1 MFLTLWCLWKSKTR
15 DSKLVKSP
23 LMVLC
28 PRTHYVHIL
37 VPVEDVTRGVAAH
50 GQSAEGALF
59 SDTCSSNPGP
69 PGGYRG
75 V

>member
-1 MFLTLWCLWKSKTR
+1 MSAEGAVFSDTFC
-15 DSKLVKSP
+15 
-23 LMVLC
+23 
-28 PRTHYVHIL
+28 HIL
-37 VPVEDVTRGVAAH
+37 EPVEDVTRGVAAH